1 MTGQQRAIRWLAA
14 GVLVLWCGGFLRAEN
29 TEKSMVRA
37 LILTPPTVAVQS
49 WMVGLLYQF
58 PEAAADVRR
67 FAGAH
72 FLEAQERIAPIRDGR
87 KIWPHQPVEDVRAQD
102 PQGLRRTVHD
112 DGHGARLADRIDE
125 ERDHRDVVQMGVGD
139 EDMIDAQQVF
149 ELEVAD
155 PSPRIDQ
162 NVVIHEQGRGAL
174 TAPPDATTAPKNP
187 QLHFLLMEFRKRGNR
202 TGRPSTR

>member
-1 MTGQQRAIRWLAA
+1 
-14 GVLVLWCGGFLRAEN
+14 
-29 TEKSMVRA
+29 
-37 LILTPPTVAVQS
+37 
-49 WMVGLLYQF
+49 
-58 PEAAADVRR
+58 
-67 FAGAH
+67 
-72 FLEAQERIAPIRDGR
+72 
-87 KIWPHQPVEDVRAQD
+87 
-102 PQGLRRTVHD
+102 
-112 DGHGARLADRIDE
+112 
-125 ERDHRDVVQMGVGD
+125 MGVGD